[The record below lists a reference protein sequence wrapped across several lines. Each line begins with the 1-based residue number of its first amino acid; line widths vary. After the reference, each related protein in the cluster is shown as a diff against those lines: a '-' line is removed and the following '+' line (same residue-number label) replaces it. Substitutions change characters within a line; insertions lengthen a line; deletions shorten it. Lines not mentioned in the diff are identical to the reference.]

1 MEATTDRGATRAAA
15 ARDLL
20 SSSVTQTLENGSS
33 PIKTSR
39 TDGGLTVVT
48 EAMTDVRS
56 VSLGFWVAI
65 GSVDEAPVL
74 AGASHFLEHLLFK
87 GTPHRSARQIAEAVD
102 AVGGDMNAFTTKEYT
117 AFYLRLLAD
126 DLDLGLDILSDIMWS
141 PAFRPLEVEAERQVI
156 LEEILMHGDEPADLV
171 HDLFAEALFDDH
183 PLGREVLGEEATIR
197 SMSPA
202 DIGGFHARHYRPAN
216 MVFAAAGALEHGRVF
231 DGIAA
236 RAVGPSGGNRPPRS
250 VPEGPGR
257 RQAVLDRRTE
267 QAHLV
272 VGVPGPGRTDP
283 QRHAA
288 SILDHVL
295 GGGMSSR
302 LFQSIREELG
312 LAYSVYSYRMS
323 FEGAGSLAVYAG
335 TSPSHAGKVLG
346 LINDEMDRIATDGIT
361 EAELVAAR
369 SHLRGSLALGM
380 EDSGARMSRIGH
392 SQLIHERVPSLDEV
406 VDRLASVSAA
416 EVNDLAAELF
426 AVDRTTSVVGPFGDI
441 EVTTMM
447 DARP

>member
-1 MEATTDRGATRAAA
+1 
-15 ARDLL
+15 
-20 SSSVTQTLENGSS
+20 
-33 PIKTSR
+33 
-39 TDGGLTVVT
+39 
-48 EAMTDVRS
+48 
-56 VSLGFWVAI
+56 
-65 GSVDEAPVL
+65 
-74 AGASHFLEHLLFK
+74 
-87 GTPHRSARQIAEAVD
+87 
-102 AVGGDMNAFTTKEYT
+102 
-117 AFYLRLLAD
+117 
-126 DLDLGLDILSDIMWS
+126 
-141 PAFRPLEVEAERQVI
+141 
-156 LEEILMHGDEPADLV
+156 
-171 HDLFAEALFDDH
+171 
-183 PLGREVLGEEATIR
+183 
-197 SMSPA
+197 
-202 DIGGFHARHYRPAN
+202 
-216 MVFAAAGALEHGRVF
+216 
-231 DGIAA
+231 
-236 RAVGPSGGNRPPRS
+236 
-250 VPEGPGR
+250 
-257 RQAVLDRRTE
+257 
-267 QAHLV
+267 
-272 VGVPGPGRTDP
+272 
-283 QRHAA
+283 
-288 SILDHVL
+288 
-295 GGGMSSR
+295 MSSR